1 MLKRSGL
8 NKRGPFDIVFDGLI
22 YLFMLLFFI
31 IVAYPILYVLALSF
45 SSREAVLN
53 NEVYIIPVGFNFDN
67 YKLVL
72 KHEFLP
78 KAFLNSVFY
87 TVFGTLYSMILT
99 ILGAYALS
107 RKNYFGRD
115 FIMFLIAFTMMF
127 GGGMIP
133 SYMLI
138 KNLGLLNTRLA
149 LIIPFAVSQYN
160 LIVMRTYMQQIPSA
174 IEESAKLDGANDF
187 VILFRIFVPMS
198 KPVIATITLFYAAG
212 QWNDFFSGLIYLD
225 DKNKFPLQLVIRD
238 LLITQNDATLNQG
251 LAAQQG
257 MPSLTP
263 GGFRAAIVVVTALP
277 LLVVYPFIQKYFVK
291 GVMLGSIKG

>member
-138 KNLGLLNTRLA
+138 KKLGLLNTRLA

-263 GGFRAAIVVVTALP
+263 GGFRAAIVVVTVLP

>member
-72 KHEFLP
+72 KHVFLP

-263 GGFRAAIVVVTALP
+263 GGFRAAIVVVTVLP

>member
-107 RKNYFGRD
+107 RKNYFCRD

-263 GGFRAAIVVVTALP
+263 GGFRAAIVVVTVLP

>member
-53 NEVYIIPVGFNFDN
+53 NEIYIIPVGFNFDN

-263 GGFRAAIVVVTALP
+263 GGFRAAIVVVTVLP

>member
-87 TVFGTLYSMILT
+87 TVFGTLYSMTLT

-263 GGFRAAIVVVTALP
+263 GGFRAAIVVVTVLP

>member
-87 TVFGTLYSMILT
+87 TVFGTLYSMMLT

-263 GGFRAAIVVVTALP
+263 GGFRAAIVVVTVLP

>member
-238 LLITQNDATLNQG
+238 LLITQNDTTLNQG

-263 GGFRAAIVVVTALP
+263 GGFRAAIVVVTVLP

>member
-8 NKRGPFDIVFDGLI
+8 NKRGPFDSVFDGLI

-263 GGFRAAIVVVTALP
+263 GGFRAAIVVVTVLP

>member
-212 QWNDFFSGLIYLD
+212 Q
-225 DKNKFPLQLVIRD
+225 
-238 LLITQNDATLNQG
+238 
-251 LAAQQG
+251 
-257 MPSLTP
+257 
-263 GGFRAAIVVVTALP
+263 
-277 LLVVYPFIQKYFVK
+277 
-291 GVMLGSIKG
+291 

>member
-72 KHEFLP
+72 KHEFLS

-263 GGFRAAIVVVTALP
+263 GGFRAAIVVVTVLP

>member
-1 MLKRSGL
+1 
-8 NKRGPFDIVFDGLI
+8 
-22 YLFMLLFFI
+22 
-31 IVAYPILYVLALSF
+31 
-45 SSREAVLN
+45 
-53 NEVYIIPVGFNFDN
+53 
-67 YKLVL
+67 
-72 KHEFLP
+72 
-78 KAFLNSVFY
+78 
-87 TVFGTLYSMILT
+87 MILT

-263 GGFRAAIVVVTALP
+263 GGFRAAIVVVTVLP

>member
-263 GGFRAAIVVVTALP
+263 GGFRAAIVVVTVLP
-277 LLVVYPFIQKYFVK
+277 LLGVYPFIQKYFVK

>member
-1 MLKRSGL
+1 MLKRSDL

-263 GGFRAAIVVVTALP
+263 GGFRAAIVVVTVLP

>member
-263 GGFRAAIVVVTALP
+263 GGFRAAIVVVTGLP

>member
-107 RKNYFGRD
+107 RKNYFSRD

-263 GGFRAAIVVVTALP
+263 GGFRAAIVVVTVLP

>member
-72 KHEFLP
+72 KHDFLP

-263 GGFRAAIVVVTALP
+263 GGFRAAIVVVTVLP

>member
-22 YLFMLLFFI
+22 YIFMLLFFI

-115 FIMFLIAFTMMF
+115 FIMFFIAFTIMF
-127 GGGMIP
+127 VVGMIP

-263 GGFRAAIVVVTALP
+263 GGFRAAIVVVTVLP

>member
-8 NKRGPFDIVFDGLI
+8 NKRGPFDVVFDGLI

-263 GGFRAAIVVVTALP
+263 GGFRAAIVVVTVLP

>member
-263 GGFRAAIVVVTALP
+263 GGVRAAIVVVTVLP

>member
-212 QWNDFFSGLIYLD
+212 PWNDFFSGLIYLD

-263 GGFRAAIVVVTALP
+263 GGFRAAIVVVTVLP

>member
-8 NKRGPFDIVFDGLI
+8 NKRGTFDIVFDGLI

-78 KAFLNSVFY
+78 RAFLNSVFY

-263 GGFRAAIVVVTALP
+263 GGFRAAIVVVTVLP

>member
-187 VILFRIFVPMS
+187 VILFRIFVPIS

-263 GGFRAAIVVVTALP
+263 GGFRAAIVVVTVLP

>member
-87 TVFGTLYSMILT
+87 TVFGTLYSMIHT

-149 LIIPFAVSQYN
+149 LIIPFAVSQSN

-263 GGFRAAIVVVTALP
+263 GGFRAAIVVVTVLP

>member
-251 LAAQQG
+251 LAVQQG

-263 GGFRAAIVVVTALP
+263 GGFRAAIVVVTVLP

>member
-78 KAFLNSVFY
+78 RAFLNSVFY

-160 LIVMRTYMQQIPSA
+160 LIVMRTYMQQIPSV

-187 VILFRIFVPMS
+187 IILFRIFVPMS

-263 GGFRAAIVVVTALP
+263 GGFRAAIVVVTVLP

>member
-31 IVAYPILYVLALSF
+31 IVAYPILYVLALYF

-263 GGFRAAIVVVTALP
+263 GGFRAAIVVVTVLP

>member
-8 NKRGPFDIVFDGLI
+8 KKRGPFDIVFDGLI

-263 GGFRAAIVVVTALP
+263 GGFRAAIVVVTVLP

>member
-263 GGFRAAIVVVTALP
+263 GGSRAAIVVVTVLP

>member
-174 IEESAKLDGANDF
+174 IEESAKLDVANDF

-263 GGFRAAIVVVTALP
+263 GGFRAAIVVVTVLP

>member
-8 NKRGPFDIVFDGLI
+8 NKRGPVDLVFDGLI

-263 GGFRAAIVVVTALP
+263 GGFRAAIVVVTVLP

>member
-263 GGFRAAIVVVTALP
+263 GGFRAAIVVVTVLP

>member
-67 YKLVL
+67 YKLVI

-78 KAFLNSVFY
+78 RAFLNAVFY

-263 GGFRAAIVVVTALP
+263 GGFRAAIVVVTVLP

>member
-187 VILFRIFVPMS
+187 VILFRIFVPLS

-263 GGFRAAIVVVTALP
+263 GGFRAAIVVVTVLP

>member
-187 VILFRIFVPMS
+187 VILFRIFVPMP

-263 GGFRAAIVVVTALP
+263 GGFRAAIVVVTVLP

>member
-263 GGFRAAIVVVTALP
+263 GGFRAAIVVVTVLP
-277 LLVVYPFIQKYFVK
+277 LLLVYPFIQKYFVK

>member
-53 NEVYIIPVGFNFDN
+53 NWVYIIPVGFNFDN

-263 GGFRAAIVVVTALP
+263 GGFRAAIVVVTVLP

>member
-107 RKNYFGRD
+107 RKYYFGRD
-115 FIMFLIAFTMMF
+115 FIMLLIAFTMMF

-263 GGFRAAIVVVTALP
+263 GGFRAAIVVVTVLP

>member
-263 GGFRAAIVVVTALP
+263 GGFRAAIVVVTVLP

-291 GVMLGSIKG
+291 GVLLGSIKG

>member
-263 GGFRAAIVVVTALP
+263 GGFRAAIVVVTVLP

-291 GVMLGSIKG
+291 GVMLGSLKG